1 MFYSDKRLLSEYAIS
16 VAMRWQ
22 CCDKFTAQ
30 SYKQDLH
37 LPCPADGVSG
47 IAQTDILLLIFYVLR
62 YLCSVPT
69 PKLLRT
75 WTPDPDYSFLS

>member
-30 SYKQDLH
+30 SYKQDLRTWKAQMPGRWCVRH
-37 LPCPADGVSG
+37 SSNRYTATHILRAEIPVS
-47 IAQTDILLLIFYVLR
+47 
-62 YLCSVPT
+62 SVPT
-69 PKLLRT
+69 PNC
-75 WTPDPDYSFLS
+75 